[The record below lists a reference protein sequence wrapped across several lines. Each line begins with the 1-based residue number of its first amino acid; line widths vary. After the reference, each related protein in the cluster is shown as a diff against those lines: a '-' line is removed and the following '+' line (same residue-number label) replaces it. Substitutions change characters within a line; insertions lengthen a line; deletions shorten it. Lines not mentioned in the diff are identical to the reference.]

1 MKKRIVCILGASI
14 LAMSMLS
21 GCGIVKVV
29 KIGEEISG
37 KEEFNASADSG
48 DDWTQIVDEL
58 TENAVDLSEAAEEG
72 LKDAAAVSGTAE
84 IVEFNTDTPKYY
96 LLITPEGYDGDLE
109 FKIQAGGVYSGTA
122 VRDVQTLKG
131 FESYTNQT
139 EWSKY
144 GKALNEEVD
153 TQVVVPLELDESV
166 KGKTVEFVGAA
177 VESNGTVTIT
187 PVSMTIE

>member
-1 MKKRIVCILGASI
+1 MKKRLVYVLGASI

-58 TENAVDLSEAAEEG
+58 TENATDLAEAAEAG
-72 LKDAAAVSGTAE
+72 LKDATAVSGTAE

-96 LLITPEGYDGDLE
+96 LLITPEGYSGDLE
-109 FKIQAGGVYSGTA
+109 FKIQAGGVYSGTT
-122 VRDVQTLKG
+122 VRDAQTLKG

-153 TQVVVPLELDESV
+153 TNVVAPLELDESAA
-166 KGKTVEFVGAA
+166 GKTVEFVGAA

>member
-1 MKKRIVCILGASI
+1 MKKRIACVLGVTM

-21 GCGIVKVV
+21 GCGIVTVV

-37 KEEFNASADSG
+37 AETFDANADSG
-48 DDWTQIVDEL
+48 DDWSQVVDEI
-58 TENAVDLSEAAEEG
+58 TGNAVDIAEAAESG
-72 LKDAAAVSGTAE
+72 LDNATAVSGKAT

-96 LLITPEGYDGDLE
+96 LLITPDGYTGNAE
-109 FKIQAGGVYSGTA
+109 FRIQAGGVYSGTTI
-122 VRDVQTLKG
+122 RDAQTVKE
-131 FESYTNQT
+131 FKDYTNQT

-153 TQVVVPLELDESV
+153 TQIVAPLGLDASV
-166 KGKTVEFVGAA
+166 AGKTVEFVGAA
-177 VESNGTVTIT
+177 IESNGTVTIT